1 MKSGAV
7 FGHLDEQIRYRAH
20 SPTTTTT
27 RKNGEV
33 SFGKQD
39 ALKHDPIHGAGLGF
53 FVAFD
58 TKGFPVQFLQFGPL
72 FNAPCGIALA
82 PSDFGGL
89 SHRLLTGN
97 FGDGHFLVF
106 NELMVASWAKCSIQ
120 KVSRS
125 GLMGF
130 EPALSFASG
139 DPASSSGFGN
149 VLYFTAG
156 PNNESDGLFGN
167 LTVDPNDLVPG
178 NGQ

>member
-1 MKSGAV
+1 MSRFDTALI
-7 FGHLDEQIRYRAH
+7 HRPPLQ
-20 SPTTTTT
+20 P

-39 ALKHDPIHGAGLGF
+39 ALKHDPIHALDS
-53 FVAFD
+53 VLLAFD

-72 FNAPCGIALA
+72 FNAPWGIALA
-82 PSDFGGL
+82 PGDFGGL

-97 FGDGHFLVF
+97 FGGGHILVF

-120 KVSRS
+120 KVTRS

-130 EPALSFASG
+130 GPALSFASG

-149 VLYFTAG
+149 LLYFTAG
-156 PNNESDGLFGN
+156 PNNETDGLFGN
-167 LTVDPNDLVPG
+167 LTVDPNDPVQG